1 MPCGNRHRTCRRRGR
16 GKSAGPGCRTA
27 GGSGITGRR
36 RCRRQ
41 VGQPDAIDTPEGA
54 NRLLDLIADRMS
66 SPLRP
71 PKTTKIPAPS
81 CFRRSPYSSGWSRC
95 ARRRHGNMPTPSER
109 SSRSFGRLSR
119 HAGRVSTR
127 TASSTYARCHRT
139 AGVNVG
145 FRGFFRYELPPRRAV
160 DQQGWR
166 RQLLL
171 YPEVNSPE
179 DMKASGGCNC
189 EVQGT

>member
-66 SPLRP
+66 SPLRL

-127 TASSTYARCHRT
+127 TAHSVIHLRAVPSDCRGECRLPRIFSLRTSSAESRRSTGLETPASTLSRGQFAR
-139 AGVNVG
+139 
-145 FRGFFRYELPPRRAV
+145 RYESKRRL
-160 DQQGWR
+160 
-166 RQLLL
+166 QL
-171 YPEVNSPE
+171 
-179 DMKASGGCNC
+179 
-189 EVQGT
+189 